1 MGNFFGIGF
10 AKLLI
15 AFCTAFLLQL
25 LDSRSIHAAPSIG
38 FQNFVD
44 WCRQAAQL
52 TSNQQHTVAV
62 LLRQAQTTDCLQA
75 EQALLEMPGLSLP
88 SQGLTDLSPLVA
100 LPHLTNLNLT
110 DNQISD
116 LSPLRH
122 LPNLSFLL
130 VGRNQIEDVS
140 PLAALTALRYV
151 VLEQNQIRDVSTLS
165 TLGNLT
171 VLTLLSNPIAPKICP
186 VTPSQICQFSDAAA
200 DSFAVAEQQ
209 FQQGQFQA
217 ALQGFQAVLK
227 VYEQEGDRHRQG
239 DTLNRLGDVHLQLGD
254 YPQALV
260 TFEQTLNL
268 RQEIADDSGVVASLT
283 SLATVYERLALY
295 EKAQDLL
302 QQALI
307 ALQGQNPLR
316 LDGGGVYEQAREEG
330 ALYIWQARLYTRQ
343 GYPKRALTALDQA
356 QSLYENLPSAIP
368 QKRFDQRRL
377 VETRGA
383 AHLKLG
389 QTQQAV
395 SVLKE
400 ALVIA
405 AEIGDRT
412 GTATTL
418 TLLGE
423 TFRQQGDPT
432 SALDAFRK
440 ALVIQQA
447 IGDQPG
453 AGVSLHNIGE
463 TLLQIQAYPEATTA
477 LLRAINIWESL
488 RPGLADANKVALFE
502 TQARTYEHLQ
512 AALVAQNQPEQAL
525 EMAER
530 GRARAFVELLAAKL
544 GGDVSDQFQQPTPPT
559 LAQIR
564 DIARTQKA
572 TLVEY
577 SLLPNQLLIW
587 VVTSDGV
594 VSLRTVDLEKLP
606 QQSQRSLPH
615 LVQAVRQAM
624 GVSGRAGIAV
634 ASALG
639 SSPPNAQGLLQ
650 QLHQFLIAPIAD
662 LLPTNPEERVILI
675 PHRDLFLVP
684 FPALLSD
691 GGPLIG
697 QHTLL
702 SAPSIQ
708 LLHYTHQRRQQLPK
722 TTQAT
727 LIVGNPDMPTL
738 SLGVDQPAQPLDPL
752 PGAEQEAIAIATLLR
767 TQPLLGAAATEAA
780 VVERMS
786 TASIIHLAT
795 HGLLDELNHL
805 GLTTPGAIALTP
817 TSSAHS
823 SRSTDGLLTTAE
835 ILELNLQANLVVLSA
850 CNTGIGRITGDGV
863 IGLSRAIMAAG
874 APSLVVSLWAVPDAP
889 TAELMTAF
897 YQYLQHTPDKAQAL
911 RQAMLNTLEQ
921 YPNPRDWAAFTLM
934 GQAL

>member
-1 MGNFFGIGF
+1 M
-10 AKLLI
+10 
-15 AFCTAFLLQL
+15 
-25 LDSRSIHAAPSIG
+25 
-38 FQNFVD
+38 
-44 WCRQAAQL
+44 
-52 TSNQQHTVAV
+52 
-62 LLRQAQTTDCLQA
+62 
-75 EQALLEMPGLSLP
+75 
-88 SQGLTDLSPLVA
+88 
-100 LPHLTNLNLT
+100 
-110 DNQISD
+110 
-116 LSPLRH
+116 
-122 LPNLSFLL
+122 
-130 VGRNQIEDVS
+130 
-140 PLAALTALRYV
+140 
-151 VLEQNQIRDVSTLS
+151 
-165 TLGNLT
+165 
-171 VLTLLSNPIAPKICP
+171 
-186 VTPSQICQFSDAAA
+186 
-200 DSFAVAEQQ
+200 
-209 FQQGQFQA
+209 
-217 ALQGFQAVLK
+217 
-227 VYEQEGDRHRQG
+227 
-239 DTLNRLGDVHLQLGD
+239 
-254 YPQALV
+254 
-260 TFEQTLNL
+260 
-268 RQEIADDSGVVASLT
+268 
-283 SLATVYERLALY
+283 
-295 EKAQDLL
+295 
-302 QQALI
+302 
-307 ALQGQNPLR
+307 
-316 LDGGGVYEQAREEG
+316 
-330 ALYIWQARLYTRQ
+330 
-343 GYPKRALTALDQA
+343 
-356 QSLYENLPSAIP
+356 
-368 QKRFDQRRL
+368 
-377 VETRGA
+377 
-383 AHLKLG
+383 
-389 QTQQAV
+389 
-395 SVLKE
+395 LKE

-423 TFRQQGDPT
+423 TYRQQGNPT
-432 SALDAFRK
+432 LALDSFRQ
-440 ALVIQQA
+440 ALVIQQT

-463 TLLQIQAYPEATTA
+463 TLLQTQAYPEATTA
-477 LLRAINIWESL
+477 LLQAINIWESL

-512 AALVAQNQPEQAL
+512 AALVAQNKPEQAL

-530 GRARAFVELLAAKL
+530 GRARAFVELLAVKL
-544 GGDVSDQFQQPTPPT
+544 GGEVSDQFQQPTPPT

-587 VVTSDGV
+587 VVTPDGV
-594 VSLRTVDLEKLP
+594 VSLRTVDLETLP

-624 GVSGRAGIAV
+624 GVSGRAGVTV

-639 SSPPNAQGLLQ
+639 SSPPNAQVPLQ
-650 QLHQFLIAPIAD
+650 QLHQVLISPIAD

-691 GGPLIG
+691 GVPLIG

-727 LIVGNPDMPTL
+727 LIVGNPDMPAL

-817 TSSAHS
+817 TSSTHS
-823 SRSTDGLLTTAE
+823 SRSTDGLLTTSE

-874 APSLVVSLWAVPDAP
+874 APSVVVSLWSVPDAP

-897 YQYLQHTPDKAQAL
+897 YQHLQHTPDKAQAL